1 MEKLIVLKKSLLATV
16 GMSIAVIG
24 IGDAKAA
31 IIENGSGLV
40 NAETLITFDEI
51 VLPPG
56 EVLTNQYAELGVEF
70 EPNLF
75 YNPDPSV
82 LNPPDPSIPSNNVIG
97 NFVIEGT
104 SPSPAPPP
112 TINPFSIALTETQS
126 DVAFAAASAFPGE
139 IELTALLAGEEVESF
154 SSLTPG
160 SIDPTTGNLGN
171 PAFNFYGFSNIEL
184 DEIQVSVQ
192 GSPNPVTG
200 QSFNGVQIDNIQL
213 GVAED
218 TSQSVPEF
226 TSIIGLF
233 TIATV
238 GVFTRR
244 RNR

>member
-1 MEKLIVLKKSLLATV
+1 MKNLFVLKKFLLATAS
-16 GMSIAVIG
+16 MSLTVVG
-24 IGDAKAA
+24 IGDAQAA
-31 IIENGSGLV
+31 IIENGSGLA

-56 EVLTNQYAELGVEF
+56 EVLTNQYSALGVEF

-75 YNPDPSV
+75 YNPDPNI
-82 LNPPDPSIPSNNVIG
+82 LDNNIIG
-97 NFVIEGT
+97 NFVIEGA
-104 SPSPAPPP
+104 SPAPPT
-112 TINPFSIALTETQS
+112 TINPFSIVLTETQS
-126 DVAFAAASAFPGE
+126 DVAFALASAVPGT

-154 SSLTPG
+154 SSSTPG
-160 SIDPTTGNLGN
+160 SIDPTTGTLGDPN
-171 PAFNFYGFSNIEL
+171 FNFYGFSNIEL

-192 GSPNPVTG
+192 GFPNPVTG
-200 QSFNGVQIDNIQL
+200 QSFDGVQIDNIQL
-213 GVAED
+213 GAAED

-244 RNR
+244 LNK

>member
-16 GMSIAVIG
+16 GMSMAVIG
-24 IGDAKAA
+24 IGETAKAA

-40 NAETLITFDEI
+40 DAETLITFDEI

-56 EVLTNQYAELGVEF
+56 EVLTDQYAELGVEF
-70 EPNLF
+70 VPNLF

-97 NFVIEGT
+97 NFVIEGA
-104 SPSPAPPP
+104 SSAPPP

-126 DVAFAAASAFPGE
+126 DVAFAAATAFPGE
-139 IELTALLAGEEVESF
+139 IELTALLAGEEIESF

-192 GSPNPVTG
+192 SPPNPLTG
-200 QSFNGVQIDNIQL
+200 ESFSAVQIDNIQL

-218 TSQSVPEF
+218 TSRSVPEF
-226 TSIIGLF
+226 TSIVGLL

-244 RNR
+244 LNR